1 MVQALEA
8 LDLDFRWCTRWLG
21 MEKAAQRALL
31 RRVQGAWVH
40 HERSL
45 LTRMAESISGAPAR
59 IVDSDATRKAEE
71 ADAAR
76 QELGADIVAYGDFT
90 STVTVWDTDANVA
103 EDKLRDV
110 MHAFEAQGFTVT
122 AERVHAE
129 QAWLS
134 SHPGNRRSS
143 ARRTKQHT
151 LTLAHLLPGLAAAWP
166 GPQEDAYLQG
176 PPWFLAHTE
185 TSTALRLV
193 NHVRDVGH
201 FLIFGATGLGKS
213 TLVGFLVAQWFARY
227 RGVQC
232 FWFDMDRSARLL
244 TLLLGGTWYELGVPG
259 LAFQPLRHVDDLT
272 ARGVALQWL
281 LDRVEEAGQAATGE
295 VVGYLSS
302 TLVKLAQEPVRQR
315 TLSTLVTIMAAQSR
329 EVDLRAHAGRIGA
342 DGMSRP
348 DQRLEGLVATH
359 HAVRL
364 ALKPYTTE
372 GEYGWLFD
380 AEHDDLAQGPLHTF
394 EQRTLYALKRLVKPV
409 TSYVFQQVEQRFS
422 TDIPT
427 LLPMDEAAITAA
439 LPAYADTY
447 DEWLMTTRKKSVS
460 LGFLINALHQIT
472 DEGTAL
478 SALGRMLQVN
488 CPSRYFLPNTEAMA
502 PAMRLVYGHFGL
514 TETEMQMLATARGAH
529 DVYYSCRELGKRLF
543 HLPLSSFILDCVA
556 RNTEA
561 DHALMDRLL
570 AQEGREGFA
579 RAWFAHHGYHD
590 AALAVERT
598 DDVPT
603 LGTAAG

>member
-1 MVQALEA
+1 
-8 LDLDFRWCTRWLG
+8 
-21 MEKAAQRALL
+21 
-31 RRVQGAWVH
+31 
-40 HERSL
+40 
-45 LTRMAESISGAPAR
+45 
-59 IVDSDATRKAEE
+59 
-71 ADAAR
+71 
-76 QELGADIVAYGDFT
+76 
-90 STVTVWDTDANVA
+90 
-103 EDKLRDV
+103 
-110 MHAFEAQGFTVT
+110 
-122 AERVHAE
+122 
-129 QAWLS
+129 
-134 SHPGNRRSS
+134 
-143 ARRTKQHT
+143 
-151 LTLAHLLPGLAAAWP
+151 
-166 GPQEDAYLQG
+166 
-176 PPWFLAHTE
+176 
-185 TSTALRLV
+185 
-193 NHVRDVGH
+193 
-201 FLIFGATGLGKS
+201 
-213 TLVGFLVAQWFARY
+213 
-227 RGVQC
+227 
-232 FWFDMDRSARLL
+232 
-244 TLLLGGTWYELGVPG
+244 
-259 LAFQPLRHVDDLT
+259 VDDLT

-281 LDRVEEAGQAATGE
+281 LDRVEEAGQAAKGE
-295 VVGYLSS
+295 VVAYLSS

-380 AEHDDLAQGPLHTF
+380 ADHDDLAQGPLHTF
-394 EQRTLYALKRLVKPV
+394 EQRTLYTLKRLVQPV

-439 LPAYADTY
+439 LPAYADKY

-543 HLPLSSFILDCVA
+543 HLPLSPFILDCVA

-590 AALAVERT
+590 AALAVERI